1 MYSNGE
7 QQEEGPVRSGSA
19 EEKEKEK
26 EKGTAASPRV
36 DLAYVLSLFDGMRSI
51 TAIVDVLPAEV
62 KEFGLDILIFLL
74 RLIITFLFNEYLK

>member
-19 EEKEKEK
+19 EEKEK